1 MYSHLKTA
9 CLTIATFVLVAGC
22 AAPQPVPFQLV
33 DSASAV
39 QKGTIFPDRRGIEV
53 TIDGQQYKGFY
64 LVSTAAAHSQYFGGW
79 RYAPHQ
85 SITTFTSNAV
95 RAQLSSEKGQ
105 RLSCEFLFEERRA
118 IGECKSPAGA
128 VYQLTADGN

>member
-1 MYSHLKTA
+1 MKNHLKTV
-9 CLTIATFVLVAGC
+9 CISICSIVLVAGC
-22 AAPQPVPFQLV
+22 AAPQPVPFQLI

-39 QKGTIFPDRRGIEV
+39 QKGTIFPERQRIEV
-53 TIDGQQYKGFY
+53 TIEGQQYKGFY
-64 LVSTAAAHSQYFGGW
+64 IVSSGAAFSQTFGSW
-79 RYAPHQ
+79 RSGPHQ
-85 SITTFTSNAV
+85 SITTFSSNSV